1 MTTLKPTKITS
12 LDFDNAF
19 EKGDASEYLDLTS
32 AKSKTPMRTIKS
44 FVIREGRLTP
54 GQQKALD
61 VVWEKYILPADTAA
75 DWNAIFPQPQYPLIL
90 EIGFGMGHAL
100 LHNARTRPDCNFVG
114 VEVYRPGIGALLAG
128 VEAEKYTNVRV
139 FYGDAVEVLQR
150 CVPDN
155 TLDGVHV
162 FFPDPW
168 PKRRHHKRRL
178 IQKAFVQLL
187 AQKLK
192 VGGKLH
198 LATDWEDYAKHM
210 QQVLSPL
217 TEWIA
222 IPSETDKKNRPLTK
236 YERRGQKLG
245 HAVWDGVFQ
254 KTSVYPLK

>member
-1 MTTLKPTKITS
+1 MRTLKPTKITS

-19 EKGDASEYLDLTS
+19 EKGDVLAHLDFAS
-32 AKSKTPMRTIKS
+32 AKSHSPMRTIKS

-54 GQQKALD
+54 GQEKALD
-61 VVWEKYILPADTAA
+61 LVWEKYVLPTDTTT
-75 DWNAIFPQPQYPLIL
+75 DWNTIFPQPAHPLIL

-100 LHNARTRPDCNFVG
+100 LHNARARPDCNFIG

-128 VEAEKYTNVRV
+128 VEAEKHSNVRV

-150 CVPDN
+150 CLPNN
-155 TLDGVHV
+155 TLDGVHI

-178 IQKAFVQLL
+178 IQTAFVQLL

-222 IPSETDKKNRPLTK
+222 LPSETDKKNRPLTK

-254 KTSVYPLK
+254 KI